1 MEEST
6 FSAKRI
12 AQLRER
18 VWKGIE
24 FPESVPQG
32 WSKSPVDPTRLLEGF
47 EALRLRKGYTL
58 HAYQFREGGNA
69 AGYIWAMPADKPF
82 PEPKHCEVKGRGI
95 LEPPRPAFAL
105 DNHMMVIDGDR
116 TPWSYVQASI
126 FHREALQLGA
136 MWHGLDWS
144 TYKIIDQNP
153 IHPDVVMGYGKEE
166 LAYWRPEQWKTV
178 RAGTRKGRVREPSDL
193 KTGVTVLRDTVRV
206 RFYTFSE
213 LINMS
218 IYQHVDLYV
227 PRTYVFLA
235 KESVVATGPRG
246 LTP

>member
-1 MEEST
+1 MDEST

-32 WSKSPVDPTRLLEGF
+32 WSKSPVDPARLLEGF
-47 EALRLRKGYTL
+47 EALRLRKGYAMR
-58 HAYQFREGGNA
+58 AYQFRERGNG

-82 PEPKHCEVKGRGI
+82 PEPRHCEVKGRGV
-95 LEPPRPAFAL
+95 LEPPRPAHAL
-105 DNHMMVIDGDR
+105 DSYMMVIDGDR
-116 TPWSYVQASI
+116 SPWSYLQSSI
-126 FHREALQLGA
+126 FQREARQLGA

-144 TYKIIDQNP
+144 TYKILDASP
-153 IHPDVVMGYGKEE
+153 VHPDVVKGYTKEE
-166 LAYWRPEQWKTV
+166 LAYWRPEQWKM
-178 RAGTRKGRVREPSDL
+178 RVKEPPDWRIS
-193 KTGVTVLRDTVRV
+193 VTELRDTVRV
-206 RFYTFSE
+206 KFFTFGE

-227 PRTYVFLA
+227 PRTYVFLE